1 MTSFSNNN
9 KFTFRF
15 FLASI
20 SILFVLYFLNDLD
33 VDSQYFA
40 SIYAE
45 ELAIDNSNNNNYR
58 NEKIDFTYTVDS
70 SEYFEEDN
78 VPQNSNS
85 NVNNNYTN
93 RNSSQLTQ
101 QQYDEKKDYNQVKK
115 EEKTLSNINNNNNKK
130 YEFTSIESKENNNN
144 NNNYEKSDYATFKVV
159 INLQNIE
166 KEGHLRVIAY
176 INGQSFKEDIPLSQL
191 DPSTITKK
199 LDVKLKVLKVTE
211 LISLSPPDE
220 FHACAYH
227 IKDLKKEYNS
237 ILNFD
242 CNEAD
247 VQSSDGLNTI
257 RLFKPSSLKYN
268 DTQDLYEQNQNK
280 QLEPNIG
287 ESTINDE
294 TNGLDNKDNDD
305 QVLIK
310 VIAPLGDRK
319 NTKQLKIAAMVR
331 GQIQTELIKD
341 VQKELDK
348 NKDDTITRTFTF
360 DRDTDIGNIQIGDL
374 LLACVTSED
383 LNPPEGQ
390 ECEKRLLKKFNSANS
405 IPAR

>member
-1 MTSFSNNN
+1 MTSFSNN

-15 FLASI
+15 FLASL

-40 SIYAE
+40 RIYAE
-45 ELAIDNSNNNNYR
+45 ELTIDNNNYNNYR

-78 VPQNSNS
+78 VPQNSNYNIS
-85 NVNNNYTN
+85 NNYN
-93 RNSSQLTQ
+93 SKNSSQLIQ
-101 QQYDEKKDYNQVKK
+101 QQYDEQKDYNQLKK
-115 EEKTLSNINNNNNKK
+115 DEKTFSNNNKNNNKK
-130 YEFTSIESKENNNN
+130 YEFTSIESKENDNN

-166 KEGHLRVIAY
+166 KEGYLRVIAY
-176 INGQSFKEDIPLSQL
+176 INGQSFKEDIPLYQL
-191 DPSTITKK
+191 DPKVSNK
-199 LDVKLKVLKVTE
+199 LDIKLKVVKDTE

-227 IKDLKKEYNS
+227 IKDLNKEYNS

-247 VQSSDGLNTI
+247 VQNSDGLNTI

-268 DTQDLYEQNQNK
+268 DTQTLYEQNQNK
-280 QLEPNIG
+280 QNEPNVG
-287 ESTINDE
+287 EITINDE
-294 TNGLDNKDNDD
+294 TKELDNKDNDD
-305 QVLIK
+305 KVLIK
-310 VIAPLGDRK
+310 VISPLGDRK
-319 NTKQLKIAAMVR
+319 NTKQLKLAVLVR
-331 GQIQTELIKD
+331 GQVQTELIND

-348 NKDDTITRTFTF
+348 SKDDTITRTFLF
-360 DRDTDIGNIQIGDL
+360 DKNTDIGNIQIGDL
-374 LLACVTSED
+374 FLACVTSED

-390 ECEKRLLKKFNSANS
+390 ECEKRLVKKFNSPNS